1 MKILVLNGSPKGE
14 MSITLQTVHYLSIL
28 HPEHTFEIQNV
39 GAQIRLFERDF
50 TWIKTALESADM
62 LLFSYPVYTFI
73 APYQLHRFIEL
84 MKASGI
90 SFAGKFA
97 AQITTSK
104 HFYDVTAHR
113 YIKDNCLDMGMKYLG
128 GLSADMEDLLA
139 EKGRKE
145 AEAFFRHIMFCA
157 EKDIFEKLPEKKT
170 EAKKMPVSVPE
181 SQGEKTGDIVII
193 TDAGEEE
200 ENLRRMIARF
210 SAVSKYRTR
219 IVNIGEY
226 PFKGGCLGCFNC
238 AVSGK
243 CIYTDGFDEFLREKI
258 QKANAIVYAYT
269 VRDHSMGSRFKLYDD
284 RQFCNG
290 HRTVTIGM
298 PVGYLVSGD
307 LSGEENLRMIMEAR
321 AQVGGNF
328 LSGIASDADDPDRE
342 IDILAE
348 KLAYA
353 LENAYTQPQNFY
365 GIGGM
370 KIFRD
375 LIWQMRGMMR
385 ADHKFYK
392 AHGQYDF
399 PQKKPFKALA
409 MYAVGA
415 LIANPKIKAKM
426 GNRMNEG
433 MLMPYKKVLDDIKK
447 A

>member
-14 MSITLQTVHYLSIL
+14 MSITLQTVHYLSML
-28 HPEHTFEIQNV
+28 HPEHEFEIQNV

-84 MKASGI
+84 MKASGL

-128 GLSADMEDLLA
+128 GFSADMEDLLS

-145 AEAFFRHIMFCA
+145 AEAFFCHIMFCA

-181 SQGEKTGDIVII
+181 SHGEKTGDIVIV
-193 TDAGEEE
+193 TDAGEKD

-290 HRTVTIGM
+290 HRTVTTGM
-298 PVGYLVSGD
+298 PIGYLVSGD

-433 MLMPYKKVLDDIKK
+433 MLMPYKKVLDDFKK

>member
-1 MKILVLNGSPKGE
+1 
-14 MSITLQTVHYLSIL
+14 MSITLQTVQYLSML

-39 GAQIRLFERDF
+39 GAQIRLLERDF

-97 AQITTSK
+97 AQLTTSK

-128 GLSADMEDLLA
+128 GLSADMEDLLS

-181 SQGEKTGDIVII
+181 SHGEKTGDIVII

-226 PFKGGCLGCFNC
+226 PFRGGCLGCFNC

-392 AHGQYDF
+392 AHRQYDF

-433 MLMPYKKVLDDIKK
+433 MLMPYKKVLDDLKK
-447 A
+447 